1 MGRPRFFADND
12 LTEKIVDGVIRREPL
27 VEFVLCRAVGLR
39 DRPDAELLAYAAEHG
54 LVIVSHDVN
63 TMRAAANERIASGQ
77 PMTGLVLVHQR
88 APIGQA
94 VEHLVVIWHATE
106 AEEWLSRVE
115 FLPI

>member
-1 MGRPRFFADND
+1 
-12 LTEKIVDGVIRREPL
+12 
-27 VEFVLCRAVGLR
+27 
-39 DRPDAELLAYAAEHG
+39 
-54 LVIVSHDVN
+54 
-63 TMRAAANERIASGQ
+63 
-77 PMTGLVLVHQR
+77 MTGLVLVHQR